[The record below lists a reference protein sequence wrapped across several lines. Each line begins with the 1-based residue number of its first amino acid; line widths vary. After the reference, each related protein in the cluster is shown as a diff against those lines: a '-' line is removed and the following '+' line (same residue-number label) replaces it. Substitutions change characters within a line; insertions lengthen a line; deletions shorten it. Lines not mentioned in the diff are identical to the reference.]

1 MTDLANETG
10 LSKMTISRVFS
21 GSANV
26 REKTRERVLKSAD
39 KIGYEYNALAAG
51 FASGKSRMI
60 GIAVDVENSLGTTYF
75 ARVFKAA
82 LSTLQEA
89 GYRALLLDT
98 VSEEFASGEKLQR
111 LIKQRRVEGLLAV
124 APPTKDQS
132 FVSSFSEGDTSTVL
146 IGNKAKRKGIPAI
159 TFDNTDAIKLL
170 VNHLVEL
177 GHKKVAF
184 IKGNDRI
191 VDSAEREKAFL
202 KFREKHNL
210 SSHLKIVLPPSL
222 PAMTAQPLAPTNPFV
237 RLG

>member
-10 LSKMTISRVFS
+10 LSK
-21 GSANV
+21 
-26 REKTRERVLKSAD
+26 

-210 SSHLKIVLPPSL
+210 AKTASYIVQKIVLPPSL